1 MVMPQRCETIEEIK
15 RLDALLEYA
24 VMHIRLLRRHQ
35 FARRSVATEP
45 RSWRKRTSDEAEAV
59 RRRARP
65 RRIHG
70 IIHSRR
76 SPQAESRRNFCAE
89 IGQTED

>member
-1 MVMPQRCETIEEIK
+1 MTIPQRDETIEKIK
-15 RLDALLEYA
+15 RLDTLLEYA
-24 VMHIRLLRRHQ
+24 VMHSRLRRRRQ
-35 FARRSVATEP
+35 VARRSVATEP
-45 RSWRKRTSDEAEAV
+45 GSWRKRTSDEAEAV

-89 IGQTED
+89 IGKTEE